1 MTEGDPGAEQALQSL
16 HSFLA
21 NYWSG
26 HRTPWM
32 HDVFGSDFQQ
42 GEAHALTGLV
52 LIPEVAAALG
62 ELDKEVGSQMKVVS
76 NLKRWHTRFERK
88 E

>member
-1 MTEGDPGAEQALQSL
+1 MTEGDSGAEQALQSL

-26 HRTPWM
+26 HRTAWM
-32 HDVFGSDFQQ
+32 HDMFGGDFDQ
-42 GEAHALTGLV
+42 GTAHALTGLV
-52 LIPEVAAALG
+52 LIPEVAAALS

-76 NLKRWHTRFERK
+76 NLKRWHERFEPK